1 MNNLKLQEALSADL
15 ERKELYFNHSLST
28 VALFGLVVLPLIP
41 GSLSFASIVA
51 HFPALLGIPTWLAYF
66 IAAFTAIGV
75 EVLGLTVIKL
85 ALRMR
90 KYNQKAAVH
99 GLHHAPIGQGW
110 AAAIVYLSTVLAL
123 VVLLKV
129 FPSLAVWALIP
140 LACLGAIADWAFAL
154 QGDQG
159 EREAELR
166 RLMAQQEAER
176 ERDSEIDRLNAA
188 LADRQSTIDRLLSD
202 AEALRN
208 QVAESQDLYTQSV
221 KSADDERQGL
231 QSEIVKLNT
240 QLDALRSANLT
251 PQLLNSTKLNTTKPD
266 SDALSDAEFDAS
278 TADINTVRNIA
289 LNTKR
294 NVKAQR
300 QDTLL
305 SILMTEFNGQPS
317 DALNKSELAERLNTT
332 RQTIGKDIE
341 ALIAAN
347 RLAVNG
353 HIEVLS

>member
-1 MNNLKLQEALSADL
+1 MSNNLALQESLSADL

-51 HFPALLGIPTWLAYF
+51 HFPALLGIPTWLAYC
-66 IAAFTAIGV
+66 IAAFTAVGV

-110 AAAIVYLSTVLAL
+110 GAAIIYLSTVLSL

-129 FPSLAVWALIP
+129 FPHLAVWALIP

-166 RLMAQQEAER
+166 RLMAKQEVDDANVL
-176 ERDSEIDRLNAA
+176 EIERLNAA
-188 LADRQSTIDRLLSD
+188 LDDRQATIDRMAND
-202 AEALRN
+202 AQAVAEQHQSALEALR
-208 QVAESQDLYTQSV
+208 AELAEMSDLYTKSV
-221 KSADDERQGL
+221 KSADGDRQAL
-231 QSEIVKLNT
+231 QLEIVKLNT
-240 QLDALRSANLT
+240 QLDALKSVSIT
-251 PQLLNSTKLNTTKPD
+251 PQVPNFPIDNTSAVDFGDKMTQG
-266 SDALSDAEFDAS
+266 
-278 TADINTVRNIA
+278 
-289 LNTKR
+289 KR
-294 NVKAQR
+294 NKSAVR
-300 QDTLL
+300 QDSLL
-305 SILMTEFNGQPS
+305 TILMTEFNGQPS
-317 DALNKSELAERLNTT
+317 NALNKTELAERLNTT
-332 RQTIGKDIE
+332 RQTISNDID

-347 RLAVNG
+347 RIAMNG
-353 HIEVLS
+353 HIEVLN

>member
-51 HFPALLGIPTWLAYF
+51 HFPDLLGIPTWLAYF

-110 AAAIVYLSTVLAL
+110 GAAIIYLSTVLAL

-129 FPSLAVWALIP
+129 FPHLAVWALIP

-176 ERDSEIDRLNAA
+176 ERDSEIERLNAD
-188 LADRQSTIDRLLSD
+188 LADRQVTIDRLANDVQAVKDQHQCAVDALSN
-202 AEALRN
+202 L
-208 QVAESQDLYTQSV
+208 TQQFDS
-221 KSADDERQGL
+221 DRQQL
-231 QSEIVKLNT
+231 NTEIVKLT
-240 QLDALRSANLT
+240 AQLDALRSANLK
-251 PQLLNSTKLNTTKPD
+251 PQLSISTELNTAKSD
-266 SDALSDAEFDAS
+266 SDALSNTEFDAS

-305 SILMTEFNGQPS
+305 TILMTEFNGQPS

-353 HIEVLS
+353 HIEVL